1 MIEKKDKRYEK
12 LLLLLLFYRKIVVM
26 QNCCN
31 AILTDRIDELEK
43 VCINK

>member
-12 LLLLLLFYRKIVVM
+12 LLLLLFYRKIVVM